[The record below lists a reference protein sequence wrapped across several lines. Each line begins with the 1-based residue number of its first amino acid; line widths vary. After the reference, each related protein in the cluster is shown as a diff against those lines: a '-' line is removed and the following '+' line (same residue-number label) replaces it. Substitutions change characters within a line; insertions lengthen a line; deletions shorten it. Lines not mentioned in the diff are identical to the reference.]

1 MMTIPTIPRTTR
13 TTSPHRSLHPP
24 PPPRRV
30 GKRPPPHLPPR
41 LRPLRPR
48 ASPQLAKRSRPR
60 RKRRRNRQRPSSLP
74 RKRPKRS
81 RSQSRRK
88 RRPDPGGWTTL
99 HTTFAFVFSLFLP
112 PSIVRGLPM
121 RSACYT
127 PTLRFILRSRT
138 TLLAIVTMRLPF
150 LSWLGPNVLV
160 VDPPS

>member
-48 ASPQLAKRSRPR
+48 ARPQLAKRSRPR
-60 RKRRRNRQRPSSLP
+60 RKRRRNRQRLSSLP

-81 RSQSRRK
+81 RNQSRRK
-88 RRPDPGGWTTL
+88 RRPDPGG
-99 HTTFAFVFSLFLP
+99 SP
-112 PSIVRGLPM
+112 CIRP
-121 RSACYT
+121 
-127 PTLRFILRSRT
+127 LRSSFRSSFHH
-138 TLLAIVTMRLPF
+138 LSCEVCLCGPPAIHPHFVSFFAQERLYWPS
-150 LSWLGPNVLV
+150 LSCASASCLDSVRMSL
-160 VDPPS
+160 